1 MKSIIKFFFL
11 VSIMAFAACET
22 EIVERLDEFNFEKGG
37 YMRTIEFPMPTFNVS
52 KANMAGTK
60 MAMTLEAVT
69 DNFGAEFSSYDLVV
83 RFVDKTATNGS
94 NSKTDVALKSL
105 ASSSFAPDAT
115 TKYPRFSLSITGK
128 ELQDALKLTD
138 AEMAKGDQFEI
149 RGTMKLTTGK
159 SFGLVNSDP
168 DVTGG
173 AFYNSPFLYRV
184 NVVD

>member
-1 MKSIIKFFFL
+1 MKSIIKFFFFI
-11 VSIMAFAACET
+11 SILAFSSCET

-37 YMRTIEFPMPTFNVS
+37 YVRTIEFPMPAFNLS

-83 RFVDKTATNGS
+83 RFVDKTAANGTN
-94 NSKTDVALKSL
+94 NKPDVALKSYA
-105 ASSSFAPDAT
+105 ASVFTKDPV
-115 TKYPRFSLSITGK
+115 TKYPRTTLSITGK
-128 ELQDALKLTD
+128 EMQDALKLTD

-159 SFGLVNSDP
+159 SFNLVNSDP
-168 DVTGG
+168 DITGG
-173 AFYNSPFLYRV
+173 AFYNSPFLYRA